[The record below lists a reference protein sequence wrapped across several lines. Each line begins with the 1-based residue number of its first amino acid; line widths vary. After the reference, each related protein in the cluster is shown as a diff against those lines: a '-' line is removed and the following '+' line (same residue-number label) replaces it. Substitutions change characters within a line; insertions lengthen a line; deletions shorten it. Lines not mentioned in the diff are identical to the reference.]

1 MTLSPPRVFVVGTD
15 TGVGKTTLV
24 CTLLQQARARGLAV
38 LPFKPAQSGAAP
50 LDPTSDAARLA
61 SAAGLADPRA
71 ICPLWF
77 ADPIA
82 PGVAAD
88 ALPSP
93 THDEADRKHRG
104 AVSHALDSLVA
115 EHRPQL
121 VLVEGAGGLLV
132 PMPGDTWQPDWIAA
146 LADRVVV
153 VARAGLGT
161 INHTLLTLEALRHRE
176 LRPIGV
182 YLCEVVA
189 PDPSNRGNAAVIARK
204 SGVPVLGTLP
214 HDLRDVPDLLGP
226 LLAAL

>member
-1 MTLSPPRVFVVGTD
+1 VFVVGTD

-24 CTLLQQARARGLAV
+24 CTLLHQARARGLAV
-38 LPFKPAQSGAAP
+38 LPFKPAQSGADP

-61 SAAGLADPRA
+61 EAAGMPDPRA

-88 ALPSP
+88 ALPST
-93 THDEADRKHRG
+93 THDEPELEHRG
-104 AVSHALDSLVA
+104 DVSHALERLVA
-115 EHRPQL
+115 THDPAL
-121 VLVEGAGGLLV
+121 VLIEGAGGLLV

-161 INHTLLTLEALRHRE
+161 INHTLLTVEALRHRA
-176 LRPIGV
+176 LRPIGI
-182 YLCEVVA
+182 YLCEVDP
-189 PDPSNRGNAAVIARK
+189 PDPSNRSNATVVARATNL
-204 SGVPVLGTLP
+204 PVLAMIP
-214 HDLRDVPDLLGP
+214 HGLRDVPDLLGP